1 MSGAGKGKKREVHED
16 ESWLLTYADFI
27 TLLMGFFVII
37 LSMSEPKQADVEL
50 LQDALE
56 QFKTKTT
63 DKAKPFNDL
72 FDKLQV
78 IVAEMQMEEAV
89 SVEKTNRGVLL
100 ELSAS
105 SFYDPGS
112 ANFRPEAIPVLEKMA
127 EILANF
133 DYEDYLCQIDG
144 HTDDAPIQTAQF
156 PSNWE
161 LSAVRAT
168 TVVRFLIEHGMQK
181 DKMRA
186 AGYADVT
193 PKAPNLDAMGNPI
206 DENRELNRRVVIKVE
221 RKLD

>member
-1 MSGAGKGKKREVHED
+1 MAKHGKKKEVHED

-27 TLLMGFFVII
+27 TLLMCFFVII
-37 LSMSEPKQADVEL
+37 LSMSEPKQADIEL

-56 QFKTKTT
+56 EFKSKAT
-63 DKAKPFNDL
+63 DNSKPFNEL

-78 IVAEMQMEEAV
+78 LIAELQMEEAV
-89 SVEKTNRGVLL
+89 SIEKTNRGVLL

-105 SFYDPGS
+105 SFYDAGS
-112 ANFRPEAIPVLEKMA
+112 AQFRPEAVPVLEKMA
-127 EILANF
+127 TALAEF

-144 HTDDAPIQTAQF
+144 HTDDAPIKTAQF

-168 TVVRFLIEHGMQK
+168 TVLRFLVEHGMEE

-186 AGYADVT
+186 AGFADVI
-193 PKAPNLDAMGNPI
+193 PKVPNLDNLGNPI
-206 DENRELNRRVVIKVE
+206 EENRELNRRIVIKVE
-221 RKLD
+221 RRLD

>member
-1 MSGAGKGKKREVHED
+1 MSAKRKKKENHED

-27 TLLMGFFVII
+27 TLLMCFFVII

-50 LQDALE
+50 LKDALKE
-56 QFKTKTT
+56 FTQNAP
-63 DKAKPFNDL
+63 DKSKPFNEL
-72 FDKLQV
+72 FDKLQMMV
-78 IVAEMQMEEAV
+78 NELQMEEAV

-105 SFYDPGS
+105 SFYDAGS
-112 ANFRPEAIPVLEKMA
+112 ANFRPEAIPTLEKMA

-133 DYEDYLCQIDG
+133 DYEDYFVQIDG
-144 HTDDAPIQTAQF
+144 HTDDSPIETAQF

-168 TVVRFLIEHGMQK
+168 TVVRFLITHGMEK

-186 AGYADVT
+186 AGYADVL
-193 PKAPNLDAMGNPI
+193 PKVPNKDEYGNAI

>member
-1 MSGAGKGKKREVHED
+1 MTQRGKKKEVHED

-27 TLLMGFFVII
+27 TLLMCFFVII

-56 QFKTKTT
+56 EFNKNTA

-72 FDKLQV
+72 FDNLQV
-78 IVAEMQMEEAV
+78 LIAEMQMESAI

-127 EILANF
+127 KVLASF

-144 HTDDAPIQTAQF
+144 HTDDAPIQTPQF

-168 TVVRFLIEHGMQK
+168 TVVRFLIEHGMEK
-181 DKMRA
+181 EKMRA
-186 AGYADVT
+186 AGYADIM
-193 PKAPNLDAMGNPI
+193 PKVPNLDEFGNPI
-206 DENRELNRRVVIKVE
+206 EENRELNRRIVIKVE
-221 RKLD
+221 RRVE

>member
-1 MSGAGKGKKREVHED
+1 MSRRGKKKEHHED

-27 TLLMGFFVII
+27 TLLMCFFVII
-37 LSMSEPKQADVEL
+37 LSMSEPKQADIEL

-56 QFKTKTT
+56 EFKTKTT

-72 FDKLQV
+72 FDKLQKV
-78 IVAEMQMEEAV
+78 VDEMQMEEAI
-89 SVEKTNRGVLL
+89 SIEKTNRGVLL

-112 ANFRPEAIPVLEKMA
+112 ANFRKEAIPVLEKMA
-127 EILANF
+127 TTLAAF

-144 HTDDAPIQTAQF
+144 HTDDAPIQTPQF

-168 TVVRFLIEHGMQK
+168 TVIRFLIDHGMEK
-181 DKMRA
+181 DKMRS
-186 AGYADVT
+186 AGYADVL
-193 PKAPNLDAMGNPI
+193 PKVPNLDEFGNPI

>member
-1 MSGAGKGKKREVHED
+1 MSKRGHKKEAHED

-27 TLLMGFFVII
+27 TLLMCFFIII

-56 QFKTKTT
+56 EFNKNTV
-63 DKAKPFNDL
+63 DKPKPFNQL
-72 FDKLQV
+72 FDKLQMA
-78 IVAEMQMEEAV
+78 IAELQAEEAI
-89 SVEKTNRGVLL
+89 SIEKTNRGVLL

-105 SFYDPGS
+105 SFYDSGS

-127 EILANF
+127 EVLANF
-133 DYEDYLCQIDG
+133 DYEDYLVQIDG
-144 HTDDAPIQTAQF
+144 HTDDSPMQSSLFA
-156 PSNWE
+156 SNWE

-168 TVVRFLIEHGMQK
+168 TVVRFLIEHGMEK

-186 AGYADVT
+186 SGFADIL
-193 PKAPNLDAMGNPI
+193 PKVPNIDEFGNAI
-206 DENRELNRRVVIKVE
+206 EENRELNRRVVIKIE